1 MQINKSG
8 DTTFIAVFFRQERLD
23 IKDMYSFEMLEYNYL
38 PFDSFYFIN
47 LKLNF
52 DRFSGI
58 NNTQKPKPNKHSIF
72 SELDSQRRIRV
83 I

>member
-1 MQINKSG
+1 MNKRG
-8 DTTFIAVFFRQERLD
+8 DTTFKAVFFKQERLD
-23 IKDMYSFEMLEYNYL
+23 IKDMYSFDMLKYNYL
-38 PFDSFYFIN
+38 TFDSFYFID

-58 NNTQKPKPNKHSIF
+58 NKTQKPKPNRHSIF
-72 SELDSQRRIRV
+72 SEQDSQRRIGD